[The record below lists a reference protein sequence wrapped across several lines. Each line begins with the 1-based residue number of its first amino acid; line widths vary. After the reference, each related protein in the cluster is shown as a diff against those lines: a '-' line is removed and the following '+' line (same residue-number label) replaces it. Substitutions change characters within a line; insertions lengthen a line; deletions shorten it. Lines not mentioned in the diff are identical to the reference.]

1 MSMKRN
7 GKCSIERSNT
17 MKYAADFRYI
27 AREAL
32 RGKWLVSV
40 VTAFVASLIGA
51 QIAAGGGGSSSNSS
65 DNNSINLGQYFSPEV
80 LNFFRIVLA
89 ALLVYAVINIII
101 SLIIGGAGKFGYA
114 RFNLNLVDG
123 KEARFTDLFSQFH
136 RLGDGFVMNLLVGI
150 YTFLW
155 SLLFVIPGIIKAF
168 SYAMTPYILY
178 EHPEYNPN
186 YAITLSRE
194 MMDGN
199 KFRLFCLNLSFI
211 GWELL
216 CAVPAIV
223 ALVGVLYGNFI
234 LLPLLIMSFIGS
246 LFVDAY
252 MEAAQAAFY
261 REVSGTEA
269 EANTYYV
276 EVENEQ

>member
-1 MSMKRN
+1 
-7 GKCSIERSNT
+7 
-17 MKYAADFRYI
+17 MKYAADFRTI

-32 RGKWLVSV
+32 RGKWIVSV
-40 VTAFVASLIGA
+40 LTAFVASLIGA
-51 QIAAGGGGSSSNSS
+51 QIASGGGSSSSNSS
-65 DNNSINLGQYFSPEV
+65 DNNSIDLSQYFSPEV

-101 SLIIGGAGKFGYA
+101 SLIIGGAGKLGYA
-114 RFNLNLVDG
+114 RYNLNLIDG
-123 KEARFTDLFSQFH
+123 KEARFEDLFSQFH
-136 RLGDGFVMNLLVGI
+136 RLGDGFVMNLLLAI

-155 SLLFVIPGIIKAF
+155 TLLFVIPGIIKSF

-216 CAVPAIV
+216 CAVPAIF

-234 LLPLLIMSFIGS
+234 LLPLLIVSFIGS